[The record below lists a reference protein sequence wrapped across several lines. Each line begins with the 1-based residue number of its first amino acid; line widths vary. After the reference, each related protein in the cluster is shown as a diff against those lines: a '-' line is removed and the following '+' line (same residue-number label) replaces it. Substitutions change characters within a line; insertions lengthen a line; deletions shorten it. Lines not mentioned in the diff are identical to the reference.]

1 MMSRFQ
7 RLLRTAR
14 HMFSPYHPP
23 KRPTF
28 IADELLELRRA
39 VARDLM
45 GDTQV
50 KPLMESQPDTIK
62 RGNETV
68 AIDYEALP
76 NG

>member
-7 RLLRTAR
+7 RLLRTAK
-14 HMFSPYHPP
+14 HMFAPYQPP

-28 IADELLELRRA
+28 IRDELLELRRIA
-39 VARDLM
+39 ARDLM

-50 KPLMESQPDTIK
+50 RPLMESQPDTIK

-68 AIDYEALP
+68 AVDFEALP

>member
-7 RLLRTAR
+7 RLLRTAK
-14 HMFSPYHPP
+14 HMFAPYQPP

-39 VARDLM
+39 AARDLM
-45 GDTQV
+45 GDVQV
-50 KPLMESQPDTIK
+50 KPVLGRP
-62 RGNETV
+62 
-68 AIDYEALP
+68 IDYDKDSLP